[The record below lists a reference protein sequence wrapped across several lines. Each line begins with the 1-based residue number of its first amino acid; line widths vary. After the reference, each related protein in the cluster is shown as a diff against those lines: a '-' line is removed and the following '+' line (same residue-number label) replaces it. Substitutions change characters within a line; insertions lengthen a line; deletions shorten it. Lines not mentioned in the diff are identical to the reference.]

1 MSKGKS
7 GRSAQYSD
15 AEIDVLLDLIERF
28 KPMGME
34 QWENVGIGFR
44 EKFSNNSVV
53 RDTESL
59 R

>member
-1 MSKGKS
+1 MAKKS

-15 AEIDVLLDLIERF
+15 AETDVLLDLVERF
-28 KPMGME
+28 KPLGME
-34 QWENVGIGFR
+34 QWENVGISFR
-44 EKFSNNSVV
+44 EKFSNHSVV